1 MLERVPTVLTGQEIL
16 DKAFHRAGK
25 IDIPDPVRYHRIR
38 KTEATRMQSVVDT
51 VCETLARFPAA
62 FPNMDGL
69 REYDREVLDIVT
81 GLPRL
86 KKALGSVSWASQKI
100 RDVGRQAAEQMRRER
115 TVDGIK
121 AAQRKCYGRLSS
133 IVYDVD
139 PDLTVLRETRDACKQ
154 LPSVRPDYATVVIAG
169 YPNVGKTSLLR
180 AWTGSKAEINEY
192 AFTTKHA
199 EVGHFDARDRHGV
212 ETRYQ
217 VVDTPGLL
225 DRPDE
230 ERNPIER
237 QAVAALR
244 HAADALLFL
253 IDPTETS
260 GYSLQQQEALLEQT
274 RGEMAGVPFLVAESK
289 WDFAMHLDR
298 TQDSDRPVFSTLTG
312 EGVEE
317 LRARVMEMLP
327 DEGDLDL
334 EVDPLDQWRGAK
346 S

>member
-16 DKAFHRAGK
+16 DKAFQRAQK
-25 IDIPDPVRYHRIR
+25 LEVPDPVRYHRIR
-38 KTEATRMQSVVDT
+38 KTEATRMQSVVET
-51 VCETLARFPAA
+51 VSETLARFPDA
-62 FPNMDGL
+62 FPNLDGL
-69 REYDREVLDIVT
+69 RDYDREVLDIVA

-86 KKALGSVSWASQKI
+86 KKALGSVRWASDKV
-100 RDVGRQAAEQMRRER
+100 RDVGRQAAMQMSRER
-115 TVDGIK
+115 SVEGIK
-121 AAQRKCYGRLSS
+121 AVQRKCYGRVSS

-139 PDLTVLRETRDACKQ
+139 PDLTLLRDTRDACKQ
-154 LPSVRPDYATVVIAG
+154 LPSVRPDFATVVIAG

-180 AWTGSKAEINEY
+180 AWTGSRAEVNEY

-230 ERNPIER
+230 ERNAIER

-253 IDPTETS
+253 VDPTETS
-260 GYSLQQQEALLEQT
+260 GYSRAQQEALLAQT
-274 RGEMAGVPFLVAESK
+274 RGEMAGVPMLVAESK
-289 WDFAMHLDR
+289 WDLAQHLGLERDPE
-298 TQDSDRPVFSTLTG
+298 RPVFSTLTG

-317 LRARVMEMLP
+317 LRRRVMEMLP

-334 EVDPLDQWRGAK
+334 EVDPLDQWRGVER
-346 S
+346 

>member
-16 DKAFHRAGK
+16 DKAFHQAMK

-51 VCETLARFPAA
+51 VSETLARFPAA
-62 FPNMDGL
+62 YPNMDGL
-69 REYDREVLDIVT
+69 RDYDREVLDIVA

-86 KKALGSVSWASQKI
+86 RKALGSVRWASEKV

-115 TVDGIK
+115 SVEGIK

-139 PDLTVLRETRDACKQ
+139 ADLTVLRETRDACKR
-154 LPSVRPDYATVVIAG
+154 LPSVRPDFATVVIAG

-180 AWTGSKAEINEY
+180 AWTGSRAEVNEY

-199 EVGHFDARDRHGV
+199 EVGHFDHADRHGV
-212 ETRYQ
+212 QTRYQ

-260 GYSLQQQEALLEQT
+260 GYGLAQQEALLAQT
-274 RGEMAGVPFLVAESK
+274 RGEMSGIPTLVAESK
-289 WDFAMHLDR
+289 WDLAQHLGR
-298 TQDSDRPVFSTLTG
+298 THDADRPVFSTHTG

-317 LRARVMEMLP
+317 LRKRVLELLP

-334 EVDPLDQWRGAK
+334 EVDPLDQWRGVQR
-346 S
+346 